1 MHELASC
8 FCPCQLYPYDTLCT
22 YGVKQLKL
30 LGFSQR
36 HLFWC
41 SLMEQGTGVEPAS
54 AAWEA
59 AVLPMYEPCLFGSWV
74 SYHLLIENATVF
86 WRKRKTGP
94 PMGGPVRYQQ
104 SFAPAGMAS
113 FSMRRFSFSSP
124 FSLWTAD
131 RSMPHDSWPII
142 FLGGRLITAA
152 SVLPTSASGS

>member
-1 MHELASC
+1 
-8 FCPCQLYPYDTLCT
+8 
-22 YGVKQLKL
+22 
-30 LGFSQR
+30 
-36 HLFWC
+36 
-41 SLMEQGTGVEPAS
+41 MEQGTGVEPAS

-86 WRKRKTGP
+86 WRKLKTGP
-94 PMGGPVRYQQ
+94 PIGGPVRYQQ

-142 FLGGRLITAA
+142 FLGGRLMIAA
-152 SVLPTSASGS
+152 SVLPTSVSGS

>member
-1 MHELASC
+1 MS
-8 FCPCQLYPYDTLCT
+8 
-22 YGVKQLKL
+22 VKILHFAEAEKEPLSRKNPERAVRNRVGKGSSPLILPKPFLISFFPTSKNGHKKAWKSLKL

-124 FSLWTAD
+124 FSL
-131 RSMPHDSWPII
+131 
-142 FLGGRLITAA
+142 
-152 SVLPTSASGS
+152 